1 MQKVLQEPFWVHFF
15 GAHTIQT
22 SGCGTAFLFM
32 TLIIWDIEMKKM
44 KKEQK
49 ICMCN
54 FRKMENS
61 YFEVNTI
68 INLACINLSMYFP
81 FEPWQSNLSNSE
93 VYSESWQTS

>member
-1 MQKVLQEPFWVHFF
+1 MQKVLQKPFWVHFF
-15 GAHTIQT
+15 GAYTIQA

-49 ICMCN
+49 ICICN

-61 YFEVNTI
+61 
-68 INLACINLSMYFP
+68 
-81 FEPWQSNLSNSE
+81 
-93 VYSESWQTS
+93 